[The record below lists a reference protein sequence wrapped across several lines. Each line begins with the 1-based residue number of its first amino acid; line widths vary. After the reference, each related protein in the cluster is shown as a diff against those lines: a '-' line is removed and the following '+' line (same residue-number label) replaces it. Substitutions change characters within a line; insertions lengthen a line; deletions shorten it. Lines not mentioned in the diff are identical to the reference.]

1 MQLTVQT
8 PRKFLNPLLS
18 QKSVVSTDV
27 DAFKAALGTYVE
39 NVQQLTASK
48 QSEPNIVAGAL
59 MPFLQAV
66 PLGYNC
72 RPHSQKGQSG
82 IDLAILSGKD
92 VTVIIEAKAV
102 GSKDMITAHDLNKK
116 AFHEA
121 IFYFMQERSRKN
133 DKLAHIVITDFQEWY
148 VFDAKDFERLFW
160 GNSQLNK
167 TFHAY
172 HNPNLLTTSTSEV
185 YAAIAEELPRI
196 LKDLFTEEVID
207 SAYFSLA
214 DTKIS
219 KGGIKDKE
227 LTAIYKLLSPD
238 SLLKG
243 FNPNDANSLNREF
256 YNELLYILGLN
267 EVKDGGKRLIQASG
281 IAGSLYDGIAD
292 KLDQKGAPKE
302 FEDVIKL
309 IIIWI
314 NRVLFLKLLESQIV
328 TWTGNKTSRFL
339 SADKINGYDALENL
353 FFDTLSRRIPDRKN
367 KGFDYIPYLN
377 SSLFEMQEEEKA
389 GISISALPDGA
400 QIAYYGKT
408 VVKDATTK
416 RKSGQ
421 TSTLAYLFEFL
432 DAYDFAN
439 DNDDEVREETKSLI
453 SASVLGLIFE
463 KINGYKDG
471 SFYTPSFVTMY
482 MARQTIEKAVL
493 QKFNEAYSWTCT
505 ALTGDG
511 GLKNQLKDHKV
522 TKKDSNALIDSLK
535 ICDPAVGSGH
545 FLVSALNEIL
555 YIKSLLGL
563 LVDEA
568 GDVLDYDIVIENDEL
583 IVTSDKG
590 ELFEYKKGSKEKT
603 LVQKTLF
610 QEKQKII
617 ENCLFGVDINPN
629 SVNICRLRLW
639 IELLKNAY
647 YQPNGELETLPNIDI
662 NIKCGNSL
670 ISRFALDA
678 DLKGALKKSKITVD
692 EYRTAVSNYRNT
704 SDKAEKRQIEALIER
719 IKSNFRTE
727 IQYYDPKQ
735 KRLEDLPKIIKA
747 LETTQS
753 VLGETEKEEKER
765 KQKQAKLQTELTKLS
780 LEIDEIKSNKIYQNA
795 FEWRFEFPEV
805 MDAEGKFVGFDVII
819 GNPPYFSVSKLKEY
833 GAYFEKEYQVYSKG
847 TDVYALFYERG
858 SQILCDK
865 GLLTYITSNSWLR
878 AIYGDLL
885 KVYFQQSTQPLSLL
899 NIEDSQIFDE
909 ATVESNI
916 ISLQKSTSK
925 APFFACTLDSNYV
938 IGDSLASYFL
948 QHRFEINP
956 TSSDW
961 TISDNVD
968 NMLKQKIARNGK
980 LLKDFD
986 IRINRGLLTGFNAA
1000 FILNETTKN
1009 KLIYANASNVDII
1022 KPILR
1027 GRDFKKYSFEFS
1039 NQWVICTFPSL
1050 KLDIEKY
1057 PSILNHFNSIGK
1069 QRLEQSGAE
1078 NSRKKTKHKWF
1089 ETQDTIGYWNDFNKP
1104 KIVWGEISDKPKF
1117 TYDAANYYVEATAFL
1132 MTGEKLKYLLAI
1144 LNSKASEWYFNH
1156 ISTTTG
1162 MGTNRWKKYKIE
1174 LLPIANASKAQE
1186 NQLTVKVNAILKAK
1200 AKGAD
1205 TAALEREI
1213 DDMVY
1218 RLYGLT
1224 YDEVKTIEPEYSSLS
1239 REEYEVNA

>member
-1 MQLTVQT
+1 MQLNVQT

-27 DAFKAALGTYVE
+27 EAFKAALGKYVE

-172 HNPNLLTTSTSEV
+172 HNPNLLTTSTAEV

-207 SAYFSLA
+207 CAYFSLA
-214 DTKIS
+214 APNIG

-256 YNELLYILGLN
+256 YNELLYILGLE
-267 EVKDGGKRLIQASG
+267 EVKDGGKRLIRASG
-281 IAGSLYDGIAD
+281 TAGSLYDGIAD
-292 KLDQKGAPKE
+292 KLDQKGAPHA

-339 SADKINGYDALENL
+339 SADKISGYDALENL
-353 FFDTLSRRIPDRKN
+353 FFDTLARRIPDRKN
-367 KGFDYIPYLN
+367 KAFDYIPYLN

-408 VVKDATTK
+408 VVKDAATK
-416 RKSGQ
+416 RKSGKAN
-421 TSTLAYLFEFL
+421 TLAYLFEFL

-439 DNDDEVREETKSLI
+439 DNDEEVREETKSLI

-493 QKFNEAYSWTCT
+493 QKFNEKHGWACT

-511 GLKNQLKDHKV
+511 GLKNALKDHKV
-522 TKKDSNALIDSLK
+522 TKTDSNTLIDSLK

-545 FLVSALNEIL
+545 FLVSVLNEIL

-563 LVDEA
+563 LVDET
-568 GDVLDYDIVIENDEL
+568 GNMLDYNISIENDEL
-583 IVTSDKG
+583 IVTSDNG

-670 ISRFALDA
+670 ISRFALDT
-678 DLKGALKKSKITVD
+678 DLKDALKKSKISVD
-692 EYRTAVSNYRNT
+692 EYRSAVSDYRNT
-704 SDKAEKRQIEALIER
+704 SDKAEKKKIESLI
-719 IKSNFRTE
+719 
-727 IQYYDPKQ
+727 
-735 KRLEDLPKIIKA
+735 
-747 LETTQS
+747 
-753 VLGETEKEEKER
+753 V
-765 KQKQAKLQTELTKLS
+765 
-780 LEIDEIKSNKIYQNA
+780 EIKSKFSKNLQERDPNKENLVFARSKLRMLDGQDALFEESTEKKKETRKLKTELNADIAKYETAIEDLKTSKIYDDA
-795 FEWRFEFPEV
+795 FEWRLEFPEV
-805 MDAEGKFVGFDVII
+805 LDDAGNYVGFDIVI
-819 GNPPYFSVSKLKEY
+819 GNPPYFNIDAFGGGSSMLRYLPQNFSQVYMDKSDILFYFLALASKIAKTQTAFIISNAMLFSEKAQKLRNHLLLENPIEKIIN
-833 GAYFEKEYQVYSKG
+833 FEKYQV
-847 TDVYALFYERG
+847 
-858 SQILCDK
+858 
-865 GLLTYITSNSWLR
+865 
-878 AIYGDLL
+878 
-885 KVYFQQSTQPLSLL
+885 
-899 NIEDSQIFDE
+899 FDE
-909 ATVESNI
+909 ASI
-916 ISLQKSTSK
+916 TSMMLFLNK
-925 APFFACTLDSNYV
+925 NYQNKNTAQV
-938 IGDSLASYFL
+938 KNFS
-948 QHRFEINP
+948 
-956 TSSDW
+956 
-961 TISDNVD
+961 
-968 NMLKQKIARNGK
+968 
-980 LLKDFD
+980 
-986 IRINRGLLTGFNAA
+986 
-1000 FILNETTKN
+1000 ETN
-1009 KLIYANASNVDII
+1009 
-1022 KPILR
+1022 
-1027 GRDFKKYSFEFS
+1027 
-1039 NQWVICTFPSL
+1039 
-1050 KLDIEKY
+1050 
-1057 PSILNHFNSIGK
+1057 
-1069 QRLEQSGAE
+1069 
-1078 NSRKKTKHKWF
+1078 
-1089 ETQDTIGYWNDFNKP
+1089 
-1104 KIVWGEISDKPKF
+1104 
-1117 TYDAANYYVEATAFL
+1117 YD
-1132 MTGEKLKYLLAI
+1132 
-1144 LNSKASEWYFNH
+1144 
-1156 ISTTTG
+1156 
-1162 MGTNRWKKYKIE
+1162 KIE
-1174 LLPIANASKAQE
+1174 LVREVNSSAGYFNVVLESDSVFALVKDDIASLNLKIDGTYQTCGDLFHVGSGMQTAANDVFGFDSQPMQFDAKFVKKRMNGEIIERYIHKEALEYLLYFENIAKYEALPKNIQTHLKGHKE
-1186 NQLTVKVNAILKAK
+1186 QLEKRATVKNEGRAWWRYSRPMHKDYYCYAK
-1200 AKGAD
+1200 LWCSYRAKD
-1205 TAALEREI
+1205 N
-1213 DDMVY
+1213 VF
-1218 RLYGLT
+1218 
-1224 YDEVKTIEPEYSSLS
+1224 
-1239 REEYEVNA
+1239 

>member
-1 MQLTVQT
+1 MQLNVQT

-27 DAFKAALGTYVE
+27 EAFKAALGIYVE
-39 NVQQLTASK
+39 NVQQLTATR

-196 LKDLFTEEVID
+196 LKDLFTEEAID
-207 SAYFSLA
+207 CAYFSLA
-214 DTKIS
+214 ATHIG
-219 KGGIKDKE
+219 KGGLKDKE

-292 KLDQKGAPKE
+292 KLDQKGAPHA

-328 TWTGNKTSRFL
+328 TWTGEKTSRFL
-339 SADKINGYDALENL
+339 SADKISGYDALENL
-353 FFDTLSRRIPDRKN
+353 FFDTLARRIPDRKN

-400 QIAYYGKT
+400 QIAYYSKT

-493 QKFNEAYSWTCT
+493 QKFNEAYGWTCT
-505 ALTGDG
+505 ALSGDG

-555 YIKSLLGL
+555 HIKSLLGL
-563 LVDEA
+563 MVDEA

-670 ISRFALDA
+670 ISRFALDT
-678 DLKGALKKSKITVD
+678 DLKDALKKSKVSVED
-692 EYRTAVSNYRNT
+692 YRAAVSNYRNT
-704 SDKAEKRQIEALIER
+704 SDKAEKKKIESLIAD
-719 IKSNFRTE
+719 IKSKFSKDLQAN
-727 IQYYDPKQ
+727 DPNKEKLIKTRSALRMLEGQDTLFEEGEEEQ
-735 KRLEDLPKIIKA
+735 KTKRQRKA
-747 LETTQS
+747 KLKDDIAKLETAIED
-753 VLGETEKEEKER
+753 V
-765 KQKQAKLQTELTKLS
+765 
-780 LEIDEIKSNKIYQNA
+780 KSSKIYKDA
-795 FEWRFEFPEV
+795 FEWRLEFPEV
-805 MDAEGKFVGFDVII
+805 LDEAGNFIGFDVII
-819 GNPPYFSVSKLKEY
+819 GNPPYGANLNAGEKSKLLEIFTNQDYQLDTYMLFMEQAHKIMRFNGEFGFIVPNTWLSNLKFKKIRQFVLNQMY
-833 GAYFEKEYQVYSKG
+833 MREIAYYKKAV
-847 TDVYALFYERG
+847 
-858 SQILCDK
+858 
-865 GLLTYITSNSWLR
+865 
-878 AIYGDLL
+878 
-885 KVYFQQSTQPLSLL
+885 
-899 NIEDSQIFDE
+899 FDE
-909 ATVESNI
+909 AVVDTLCVLAQKNTNSNNAIEISIFDSPSSFQLQEVAQDRWRAFQGDTINVLQNSAGIYLQHKLQQDTKPLGDISNI
-916 ISLQKSTSK
+916 SIGMKPYQVGKGNPKQTRATVDNRIFDSSNCVDETFLPLLRGSDIQKYITQWDGKRWIQYGAHLAEPRVSANFQAKEKVVIRQTGDTLI
-925 APFFACTLDSNYV
+925 ATLDTKKFICMNNMHV
-938 IGDSLASYFL
+938 I
-948 QHRFEINP
+948 
-956 TSSDW
+956 T
-961 TISDNVD
+961 
-968 NMLKQKIARNGK
+968 ARDDVSA
-980 LLKDFD
+980 L
-986 IRINRGLLTGFNAA
+986 
-1000 FILNETTKN
+1000 
-1009 KLIYANASNVDII
+1009 S
-1022 KPILR
+1022 
-1027 GRDFKKYSFEFS
+1027 
-1039 NQWVICTFPSL
+1039 
-1050 KLDIEKY
+1050 
-1057 PSILNHFNSIGK
+1057 
-1069 QRLEQSGAE
+1069 
-1078 NSRKKTKHKWF
+1078 
-1089 ETQDTIGYWNDFNKP
+1089 
-1104 KIVWGEISDKPKF
+1104 
-1117 TYDAANYYVEATAFL
+1117 
-1132 MTGEKLKYLLAI
+1132 LKYLLA
-1144 LNSKASEWYFNH
+1144 LVNSKVFDYYHFLLNPEKGEALAEV
-1156 ISTTTG
+1156 
-1162 MGTNRWKKYKIE
+1162 KKENVAK
-1174 LLPIANASKAQE
+1174 LP
-1186 NQLTVKVNAILKAK
+1186 VKVIEAKLQKPFIIKVDAILKAK

-1205 TAALEREI
+1205 TSKLEREI

-1224 YDEVKTIEPEYSSLS
+1224 YDEVKTIEPEYSLS
-1239 REEYEVNA
+1239 REEYEATA

>member
-1 MQLTVQT
+1 MQLNVQT

-27 DAFKAALGTYVE
+27 EAFKAALAKYVE
-39 NVQQLTASK
+39 DVQQLTATR

-133 DKLAHIVITDFQEWY
+133 YKLAHIVITDFQEWY

-160 GNSQLNK
+160 GNSQLK
-167 TFHAY
+167 KAFEAY
-172 HNPNLLTTSTSEV
+172 HNPNLLTTSTAEV

-196 LKDLFTEEVID
+196 LKDLFTEAAID
-207 SAYFSLA
+207 CAYFSLA
-214 DTKIS
+214 ASHIG
-219 KGGIKDKE
+219 KGGLKDKE

-243 FNPNDANSLNREF
+243 FNPNDANSLKPAF
-256 YNELLYILGLN
+256 YNELLYILGLK
-267 EVKDGGKRLIQASG
+267 EVKEGGKKLIQAAG
-281 IAGSLYDGIAD
+281 TVGSLYDGIAD
-292 KLDQKGAPKE
+292 KLDQKGAPHE

-328 TWTGNKTSRFL
+328 TWTDDKDKSSRFL
-339 SADKINGYDALENL
+339 HAGKISGYDALENL
-353 FFDTLSRRIPDRKN
+353 FFDTLARRIPDRKN

-377 SSLFEMQEEEKA
+377 SSLFEMQDEERT
-389 GISISALPDGA
+389 GISISALPDDA
-400 QIAYYGKT
+400 QLAYYGNT
-408 VVKDATTK
+408 VVKDAATK
-416 RKSGQ
+416 RKAGKVN
-421 TSTLAYLFEFL
+421 TLAYLFEFL
-432 DAYDFAN
+432 DAYNFAN
-439 DNDDEVREETKSLI
+439 DSGHEVVAETKTLI

-505 ALTGDG
+505 ALKGEG
-511 GLKNQLKDHKV
+511 GLKNELKDHKV
-522 TKKDSNALIDSLK
+522 KKTDSNALIDSLK

-670 ISRFALDA
+670 ISRFALDT
-678 DLKGALKKSKITVD
+678 DLKAALRASKISVD
-692 EYRTAVSNYRNT
+692 EYRTAVSDYRNT
-704 SDKAEKRQIEALIER
+704 SDKAEKRKIEALIES
-719 IKSNFRTE
+719 IKTNFRKE
-727 IQYYDPKQ
+727 IEYLHIDPKQ
-735 KRLEDLPKIIKA
+735 KRFIELPRIIKA

-753 VLGETEKEEKER
+753 VLGETVKEEKER
-765 KQKQAKLQTELTKLS
+765 KQKQAKLKSELEKLS
-780 LEIDEIKSNKIYQNA
+780 TEVQDIKTSKIYQNA

-805 MDAEGKFVGFDVII
+805 MDEEGEFVGFDVVI
-819 GNPPYFSVSKLKEY
+819 GNPPYIDSEAMVNKGLEAERKFIVDNYLTAKGNWDIYVPFFEKGLALTKANQQFAFITSDIWLSKNYGIELRKQLIPMIWEIVNTGRAVFDSADLGSVLTFIQKAVTVNLHSGQLNTDGYLQLNTFNKKVFEESPYKLDYIFSKNTKILSKLNAIDGTLKDIAVCENACSTADCYRLVDILDELAETNKEKPFFKVINSGTIDKFSDKWGKKQMTYLKSKYLNPIVEKAVFLEHFSNSY
-833 GAYFEKEYQVYSKG
+833 GRKTELTKIIVKGLRKLDACLDLDASRVPGKSTLVIPSDNTSHLKFLSTVINSKLAFFYLFEKHSASTYNG
-847 TDVYALFYERG
+847 ALNF
-858 SQILCDK
+858 
-865 GLLTYITSNSWLR
+865 T
-878 AIYGDLL
+878 
-885 KVYFQQSTQPLSLL
+885 
-899 NIEDSQIFDE
+899 
-909 ATVESNI
+909 
-916 ISLQKSTSK
+916 
-925 APFFACTLDSNYV
+925 
-938 IGDSLASYFL
+938 
-948 QHRFEINP
+948 
-956 TSSDW
+956 
-961 TISDNVD
+961 
-968 NMLKQKIARNGK
+968 
-980 LLKDFD
+980 KDM
-986 IRINRGLLTGFNAA
+986 
-1000 FILNETTKN
+1000 LNELPIP
-1009 KLIYANASNVDII
+1009 KLNEIAKKPFII
-1022 KPILR
+1022 KV
-1027 GRDFKKYSFEFS
+1027 DS
-1039 NQWVICTFPSL
+1039 
-1050 KLDIEKY
+1050 
-1057 PSILNHFNSIGK
+1057 
-1069 QRLEQSGAE
+1069 
-1078 NSRKKTKHKWF
+1078 
-1089 ETQDTIGYWNDFNKP
+1089 
-1104 KIVWGEISDKPKF
+1104 
-1117 TYDAANYYVEATAFL
+1117 
-1132 MTGEKLKYLLAI
+1132 
-1144 LNSKASEWYFNH
+1144 
-1156 ISTTTG
+1156 
-1162 MGTNRWKKYKIE
+1162 
-1174 LLPIANASKAQE
+1174 
-1186 NQLTVKVNAILKAK
+1186 ILKAK
-1200 AKGAD
+1200 SKGVD

-1224 YDEVKTIEPEYSSLS
+1224 YDEVKTIEPEYSPS
-1239 REEYEVNA
+1239 REEYEAVA